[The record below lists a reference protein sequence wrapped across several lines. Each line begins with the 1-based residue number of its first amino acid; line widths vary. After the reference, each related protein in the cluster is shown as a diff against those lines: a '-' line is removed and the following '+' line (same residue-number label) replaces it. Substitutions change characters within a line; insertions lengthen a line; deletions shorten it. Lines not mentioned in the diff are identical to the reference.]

1 MRWVNEAAPPLRLQ
15 WMRSVSY
22 PGGWKKGLNEEVP
35 EFVWSPCLD
44 CPSHTPEAH
53 TCVFCVV
60 VVVDVAERSADLW
73 DVTTQHFY
81 EQRVAHQTQF
91 IRIHKAMELL
101 LLLCAACKS
110 AWEALMR
117 AQSAQECRLKVS
129 RHKHCSGWGGATSKK
144 SAKPQSAGPVFS
156 LYLPSF
162 FFLLFLDFPFQTSVL
177 LNIFLKDRCETSS

>member
-1 MRWVNEAAPPLRLQ
+1 MRWENEAAPPLGLP
-15 WMRSVSY
+15 WLRSVPH

-35 EFVWSPCLD
+35 EFVCSPCLD
-44 CPSHTPEAH
+44 RPSRTR
-53 TCVFCVV
+53 VFCVV
-60 VVVDVAERSADLW
+60 IVVDVAAMSVNLR

-101 LLLCAACKS
+101 LLLCAAARS

-129 RHKHCSGWGGATSKK
+129 LQQALLGLRRRNKQETCKTTVCWSCS
-144 SAKPQSAGPVFS
+144 
-156 LYLPSF
+156 
-162 FFLLFLDFPFQTSVL
+162 
-177 LNIFLKDRCETSS
+177 